1 MCGIAG
7 MISLTGKPVA
17 GLDVGLD
24 AMNSLISHRG
34 PDGSGTWR
42 HQSGR
47 VGLTH
52 RRLEIIDLQTGAQ
65 PMQGEA
71 GEWITYNGEI
81 YNYIELR
88 DELGAASFRTTS
100 DTEVILRAYQKWGA
114 GAVTHLRGMFAL
126 ALWDDRRGTL
136 FCARDRFGMK
146 PFYYA
151 IVGDTFLFASEAK
164 ALLPFLPAIE
174 TDLEGLSDYLTFQF
188 CLDGKT
194 LFKGIREL
202 PAGHSLEVGG
212 GSVRIR
218 RYWDVQFAPDV
229 SRDSR
234 YFETELRERLADSVR
249 VHLRADVPVGAY
261 LSGGL
266 DSSIVAAL
274 AADSGQVALMA
285 FNGRFPMG
293 AAYDE
298 SSYARELAD
307 DRGLDLHVSD
317 ITVDDFV
324 RDIHRVIYHLDYPVA
339 GPGAFPQFMVSQAAR
354 KHRKVVLG
362 GQGGDELFGG
372 YARYLVAYFEQCL
385 KAAIDGTL
393 NNGNFVVSYES
404 ILPNLATLREYK
416 PMLQEFWRD
425 GLFESMDRRY
435 FRLVSRGEEHQTE
448 VRWDRLGPY
457 SPFETFRAIF
467 YADNV
472 DGESYFDRMT
482 HFDFKTL
489 LPALLQVEDRMSMAH
504 GLESRLPFLD
514 HAIVELAATIPA
526 VIKFEGGRLKRV
538 LVAAFEDVLP
548 SRIVHRTDKMGFPTP
563 LNEWAKGPARDF
575 VADVLSSQA
584 ALGREFI
591 DNRQV
596 LASLDAE
603 SAFGRGF
610 WGLFSLELWQQEF
623 HDQAFRFQ
631 TMRSELGSAV

>member
-7 MISLTGKPVA
+7 MLSLADRPVR
-17 GLDVGLD
+17 GLDAGLD

-42 HQSGR
+42 HESGR

-52 RRLEIIDLQTGAQ
+52 RRLEIIDLHTGAQ

-71 GEWITYNGEI
+71 GDWITYNGEI

-88 DELGAASFRTTS
+88 EELGASSFRTTS
-100 DTEVILRAYQKWGA
+100 DTEVILRAYQKWGTGSLA
-114 GAVTHLRGMFAL
+114 HLRGMFAF
-126 ALWDDRRGTL
+126 ALWDERRGTL

-151 IVGDTFLFASEAK
+151 IVDDAFLFASEAK
-164 ALLPFLPAIE
+164 ALLPFLPSIE
-174 TDLEGLSDYLTFQF
+174 TDLEGLRDYLTFQF

-202 PAGHSLEVGG
+202 PAGHSLEVAAGT
-212 GSVRIR
+212 VRIK
-218 RYWDVQFAPDV
+218 RYWDVQFAPDFTHT
-229 SRDSR
+229 SRF
-234 YFETELRERLADSVR
+234 FEEELRSRLSDSVR

-266 DSSIVAAL
+266 DSSLVAAL
-274 AADSGQVALMA
+274 AADNGRPGLMA
-285 FNGRFPMG
+285 FNGRFPIG

-307 DRGLDLHVSD
+307 DRGLDLHISD

-324 RDIHRVIYHLDYPVA
+324 REINKVIYHLDYPVA
-339 GPGAFPQFMVSQAAR
+339 GPGAFPQYMVSQAAR
-354 KHRKVVLG
+354 VHRKVVLG

-372 YARYLVAYFEQCL
+372 YARYLIAYLEQCL
-385 KAAIDGTL
+385 MAAIDGTL

-404 ILPNLATLREYK
+404 ILPNLPTLQRYK
-416 PMLQEFWRD
+416 PMLQDFWRD
-425 GLFESMDRRY
+425 GLFDTMDRRY
-435 FRLVSRGEEHQTE
+435 FRLVSRGEDQQGA
-448 VRWDRLGPY
+448 VRWDLLGAY
-457 SPFETFRAIF
+457 SPFETFRSIY
-467 YADNV
+467 YADNIE
-472 DGESYFDRMT
+472 GESYFDRMT

-514 HAIVELAATIPA
+514 HPIVELAASIPA
-526 VIKFEGGRLKRV
+526 DIKFEGGRLKRV
-538 LVAAFEDVLP
+538 LVAAFKDALP

-563 LNEWAKGPARDF
+563 LNEWAKGPAREF
-575 VADVLSSQA
+575 VTDVLSSQA
-584 ALGREFI
+584 AIGREFI
-591 DNRQV
+591 DNRHV
-596 LASLDAE
+596 LASLDSE
-603 SAFGRGF
+603 SSFGRGF
-610 WGLFSLELWQQEF
+610 WGLFSLELWQQAYHDRASEF
-623 HDQAFRFQ
+623 QALNA
-631 TMRSELGSAV
+631 ELRRAV

>member
-7 MISLTGKPVA
+7 IMSLSGKPVQ
-17 GLDVGLD
+17 GLSGKLGVMDT
-24 AMNSLISHRG
+24 LISHRG
-34 PDGSGTWR
+34 PDGTATWI
-42 HQSGR
+42 HDGGD
-47 VGLTH
+47 VGFLH
-52 RRLEIIDLQTGAQ
+52 RRLAIIDLTTGDQ
-65 PMQGEA
+65 PMQGR
-71 GEWITYNGEI
+71 NGDWLTANHEI

-88 DELGAASFRTTS
+88 DELGADSFRTTS
-100 DTEVILRAYQKWGA
+100 DTEVILRAYEKWGA
-114 GAVTHLRGMFAL
+114 GALDRLRGMFAF
-126 ALWDDRRGTL
+126 ALWDNRRGTL

-151 IVGDTFLFASEAK
+151 IVDDTFLFASEAK
-164 ALLPFLPAIE
+164 ALLPFLPAVD
-174 TDLEGLSDYLTFQF
+174 TDLEGLRDYLTFQF

-202 PAGHSLEVGG
+202 PAGHSLEVAGDT
-212 GSVRIR
+212 VRIK
-218 RYWDVQFAPDV
+218 RYWDVQFAPDF
-229 SRDSR
+229 SHDSA
-234 YFETELRERLADSVR
+234 YFEEELRSLLSDSVNI
-249 VHLRADVPVGAY
+249 HLRADVPVGAY

-274 AADSGQVALMA
+274 AADSGQTGMMA

-293 AAYDE
+293 PTYDE
-298 SSYARELAD
+298 SGYARELAD
-307 DRGLDLHVSD
+307 DRGLDLHVTD

-324 RDIHRVIYHLDYPVA
+324 REIHRVIYHLDYPVA
-339 GPGAFPQFMVSQAAR
+339 GPGAFPQFMVSRDAR
-354 KHRKVVLG
+354 AHRKVVLG
-362 GQGGDELFGG
+362 GQGGDEMFGG

-404 ILPNLATLREYK
+404 ILPNLATLRQYK

-457 SPFETFRAIF
+457 SPWETFRSIY
-467 YADNV
+467 YADNI

-514 HAIVELAATIPA
+514 HPLMELAATIPA
-526 VIKFEGGRLKRV
+526 DIKFEGGRLKRA
-538 LVAAFEDVLP
+538 LVTAFKDVLP
-548 SRIVHRTDKMGFPTP
+548 AGIANRTDKMGFPTP
-563 LNEWAKGPARDF
+563 LIEWARGPARDF
-575 VADVLSSQA
+575 VVDVLSSQN

-596 LASLDAE
+596 LVSLDAE

-610 WGLFSLELWQQEF
+610 WGLFSLELWQQQY
-623 HDQAFRFQ
+623 HDQAYRFQ
-631 TMRSELGSAV
+631 AMHTELRRAV

>member
-7 MISLTGKPVA
+7 MLNMTGKPVQ
-17 GLDVGLD
+17 GLSGSLEVMDT
-24 AMNSLISHRG
+24 LISHRG
-34 PDGSGTWR
+34 PDGTATWV
-42 HQSGR
+42 HDGGV
-47 VGLTH
+47 VGLLH
-52 RRLEIIDLQTGAQ
+52 RRLAIIDLTTGDQ
-65 PMQGEA
+65 PMESRTGD
-71 GEWITYNGEI
+71 WITYNGEL

-88 DELGAASFRTTS
+88 DELGADTFRTTS
-100 DTEVILRAYQKWGA
+100 DTEVILRAYEKWGA
-114 GAVTHLRGMFAL
+114 DCLSRLRGMFAF
-126 ALWDDRRGTL
+126 ALWDNRRGTL

-151 IVGDTFLFASEAK
+151 IVDDTFLFASEAK
-164 ALLPFLPAIE
+164 ALLPFLPGIE
-174 TDLEGLSDYLTFQF
+174 TDLEGLRDYLTFQF

-202 PAGHSLEVGG
+202 PAGHSLEVAG
-212 GSVRIR
+212 GSVRIK
-218 RYWDVQFAPDV
+218 RYWDVHFAPDF
-229 SRDSR
+229 SHDSA
-234 YFETELRERLADSVR
+234 YFEEELRSLLSDSVR

-274 AADSGQVALMA
+274 AADSGQTGMMA

-293 AAYDE
+293 PTYDE
-298 SSYARELAD
+298 SGYARELAD

-354 KHRKVVLG
+354 QHRKVVLG
-362 GQGGDELFGG
+362 GQGGDEMFGG

-404 ILPNLATLREYK
+404 ILPNLATLRQYK

-457 SPFETFRAIF
+457 SPFETFRSIY
-467 YADNV
+467 YADNI

-514 HAIVELAATIPA
+514 HPLVELAATIPA
-526 VIKFEGGRLKRV
+526 DIKFEGGRLKRA
-538 LVAAFEDVLP
+538 LVAAFKDTLP
-548 SRIVHRTDKMGFPTP
+548 AGIANRSDKMGFPTP
-563 LNEWAKGPARDF
+563 LNEWARGPAREF
-575 VADVLSSQA
+575 VVDVLSSQN

-596 LASLDAE
+596 IASLDAE

-610 WGLFSLELWQQEF
+610 WGLFSLELWQQQY
-623 HDQAFRFQ
+623 HDQAYRFQ
-631 TMRSELGSAV
+631 AMHTELRRAV